1 MKVSVGVQSDVGR
14 VREGNEDS
22 FLVDGPLYV
31 VADGMGGHLAGDV
44 ASSTA
49 VDVISKRS
57 SSASADD
64 PQTLAELIR
73 GANAAIWER
82 ASSDPELH
90 GMGTTCT
97 LVLLDDTRAHIAHV
111 GDSRAYLL
119 RDGEL
124 RQLTEDHT
132 LVARMVREGRLR
144 EEEAER
150 HPQRSIITRALGVD
164 ADVEVDLSMLDLR
177 SGDRLLLCSDG
188 LSSMIDR
195 DEIAGGLSE
204 HPDPQDAAD
213 DLVARAN
220 DAGGEDNITVVVI
233 DVDGQAGGEA
243 TTAPARTT
251 DADAPRAPAPARE
264 PEEAPTA
271 PRRRWVKPVVIVL
284 VVLALLAGG
293 GYFLVQH
300 LRTNYWYVGVNEK
313 DVVTIYQGRSED
325 LFGIDLDE
333 PVEVTGL
340 RLADLP
346 EHLRDNVEEG
356 RTADSRADADQI
368 VSDLQQRAREF
379 QEIRS
384 RNQEDQP
391 TTGDNAG
398 DGQGDAQGN
407 NGKKN

>member
-1 MKVSVGVQSDVGR
+1 MKVSVGVKSDIGR

-22 FLVDGPLYV
+22 YLVDDPLYV

-49 VDVISKRS
+49 VDVISSRS
-57 SSASADD
+57 STASAED

-82 ASSDPELH
+82 ASADPELH

-97 LVLLDDTRAHIAHV
+97 LVLLDGARAHIAHV

-119 RDGEL
+119 RDGQL
-124 RQLTEDHT
+124 QQLTEDHT

-164 ADVEVDLSMLDLR
+164 ADVEVDLSTLDLR

-188 LSSMIDR
+188 LSSMIGR

-204 HPDPQDAAD
+204 QADPQAAAD

-220 DAGGEDNITVVVI
+220 EAGGEDNITVVVI
-233 DVDGQAGGEA
+233 DIDGRSGG
-243 TTAPARTT
+243 
-251 DADAPRAPAPARE
+251 RAA
-264 PEEAPTA
+264 TA
-271 PRRRWVKPVVIVL
+271 PRPSAEPARADATPVEEPAEVAPTGRRWMKPVVIVVL
-284 VVLALLAGG
+284 VLALLTGG
-293 GYFLVQH
+293 GYFLIQH
-300 LRTNYWYVGVNEK
+300 LRTNYWYVGVNED
-313 DVVTIYQGRSED
+313 DVVTIFQGRSED

-333 PVEVTGL
+333 PVEVTDL

-356 RTADSRADADQI
+356 RTADSRADANQI
-368 VSDLQQRAREF
+368 VSDLQQRARDLE
-379 QEIRS
+379 EIRS
-384 RNQEDQP
+384 QDGGDQP
-391 TTGDNAG
+391 APGDN
-398 DGQGDAQGN
+398 DGGGGQNDPQGN
-407 NGKKN
+407 NGKQN